1 MEAIASLDE
10 VDRRILT
17 ALQRD
22 AGLSMAA
29 LAEGV
34 GASAASC
41 WRRVKALEA
50 AGVLLGA
57 VRLVDPVAVGRS
69 VNVLCNLRL
78 RNHEPATVEAFQ
90 RLVAGEDAILDC
102 WRMSGEW
109 DYLLRV
115 AVADVADY
123 DRFLMRGLL
132 GHPAVQSV
140 SSHFSLATVKAETA
154 LPV

>member
-1 MEAIASLDE
+1 MGETVSLDD
-10 VDRRILT
+10 VDRRLLA

-29 LAEGV
+29 LAEV
-34 GASAASC
+34 AGASAASC

-50 AGVLLGA
+50 AGVLKAA
-57 VRLVDPVAVGRS
+57 VRLVDPLLVGRG
-69 VNVLCNLRL
+69 VNVICHLRL
-78 RNHEPATVEAFQ
+78 RNHEPPTVDAFQ
-90 RLVAGEDAILDC
+90 RLVADEPAILDC
-102 WRMSGEW
+102 YRMSGEW

-132 GHPAVQSV
+132 GHPAVLTV
-140 SSHFSLATVKAETA
+140 SSHFALAKVKQETA